1 MKKDQEWKEKIRQ
14 SKLGVPMSEEHKRN
28 TSLGLMGREL
38 TDEHKQNISNGLKGR
53 TLTEET
59 KKKIS
64 NSKKGI
70 NKGKLLTE
78 DQKKSISNGMKEYWK
93 RRKFE
98 KELERIVW
106 SSKSW
111 VDSHRDWIENFCIS
125 NGIESLIVNGEEIIK
140 ELENEN

>member
-70 NKGKLLTE
+70 NKGIPLTE
-78 DQKKSISNGMKEYWK
+78 DHKKSLSNGMKNYWK
-93 RRKFE
+93 RK
-98 KELERIVW
+98 KGLERIFW
-106 SSKSW
+106 NSTQKGW